1 MTMKIGETIRTL
13 RLQHKWTQE
22 QLAVRL
28 GVSYQSVSRWE
39 NQITYPDIEFL
50 PALARC
56 FSVSVD
62 ALFGGENAEKAQEL
76 KTDVHAIA
84 EMVEDDRDYLI
95 DLIRVCR
102 REEHSNA
109 LFADICEALRYSPLC
124 NNADVLYE
132 LRKSAELFFETCT
145 DIPLRSQTLVY
156 YACLEEENHIAS
168 LLERYSS
175 EQTTSKDYL
184 LKERYLFRDE
194 LDRFDTAR
202 QRHFHKQLCHLIDGD
217 ISLWRNSAA
226 PMSVKDSLYENRTKL
241 ALLHNLCEEV
251 PTDTHPITCGNAP
264 DVFVD
269 QRIYIGLRQA
279 CALTANNEI
288 ESAYAVLDDVIS
300 LLEAVWKA
308 ADGTELHCS
317 SPSLNTLGVTLH
329 KKPIG
334 KLGTAI
340 TLSYRTEKGDEEE
353 FAIIAPKA
361 EFDCLANADYAR
373 WGWLAPIRKDKRF
386 VDLMERLKALL

>member
-1 MTMKIGETIRTL
+1 MTMKIGDIIRTL
-13 RLQHKWTQE
+13 RLQQKWTQE
-22 QLAVRL
+22 QLADRL

-39 NQITYPDIEFL
+39 NHITYPDIELL

-62 ALFGGENAEKAQEL
+62 ALFGGEDAEKVKEL
-76 KTDVHAIA
+76 KEAVHAVVEMA
-84 EMVEDDRDYLI
+84 EEDRDRLL

-102 REEHSNA
+102 REEQSNA

-124 NNADVLYE
+124 NNAEVLSE

-145 DIPLRSQTLVY
+145 DIALRSQTLVY
-156 YACLEEENHIAS
+156 YASLEEESHINA

-194 LDRFDTAR
+194 FDHFDIAR
-202 QRHFHKQLCHLIDGD
+202 QRYFHKYLCQLIDGE
-217 ISLWRNSAA
+217 ISLWRNSAT
-226 PMSVKDSLYENRTKL
+226 PMTTEDSLYENRAKL
-241 ALLHNLCEEV
+241 ALIHNLCEEA
-251 PTDTHPITCGNAP
+251 PTALHPITCGNTP
-264 DVFVD
+264 DVFIS

-300 LLEAVWKA
+300 LLEAIWKV

-317 SPSLNTLGVTLH
+317 SPSLNTLKAIVH
-329 KKPIG
+329 KKPMG

-340 TLSYRTEKGDEEE
+340 TLSYRTENGDEEE
-353 FAIIAPKA
+353 FAVIAPKA

-373 WGWLAPIRKDKRF
+373 WGWLAPIRGEKRF
-386 VDLMERLKALL
+386 IDLMERLNTLQ